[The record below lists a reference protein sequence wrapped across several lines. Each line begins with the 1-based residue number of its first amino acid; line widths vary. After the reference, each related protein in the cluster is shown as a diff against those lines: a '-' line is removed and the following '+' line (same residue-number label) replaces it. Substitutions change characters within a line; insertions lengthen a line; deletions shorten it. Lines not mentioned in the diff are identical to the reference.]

1 MEKITLKYSDVGSCF
16 KALIE
21 TSATVSLDFDLDARF

>member
-1 MEKITLKYSDVGSCF
+1 LFSHTKKYGVGSCF

-21 TSATVSLDFDLDARF
+21 TSATVSPDFDLDARF